1 MNVYSHRKETHMKY
15 IVVILSLLMFS
26 GAMLF
31 AQDKAT
37 STKATKAK
45 SETMAKETTVNGEV
59 VDVSCYLAHGKKGM
73 GEDHKSCGEA
83 CAKNGSPLGILTKDG
98 KLYVS
103 VLPDDH
109 SAGPNAKLMD
119 HVAHQVKA
127 TGILRSKG
135 GVNGIMI
142 TKVEMAE
149 ASQ

>member
-1 MNVYSHRKETHMKY
+1 MKY
-15 IVVILSLLMFS
+15 IGVVLSLLMLS
-26 GAMLF
+26 SALLF
-31 AQDKAT
+31 AQEKAT
-37 STKATKAK
+37 STTATKAK
-45 SETMAKETTVNGEV
+45 TEKMAKETTLSGEV

-73 GEDHKSCGEA
+73 GEDHKSCAEA

-103 VLPDDH
+103 VMPDDH
-109 SAGPNAKLMD
+109 SAGPNAKLID

-142 TKVEMAE
+142 TNVEMAE